1 MNSRIRVL
9 VRGMTKMNTQ
19 KEICIGGI
27 ELNSKKHVRLIK
39 KKDLAFEPYEFI
51 QLLNVYEFSGSFYSL
66 DNSPE
71 DFQYN
76 QIPNKINGLADS
88 ELNLLL
94 DSVSVSSVLGHYQDI
109 EFDKYEDL
117 YIRTR
122 YSSKSAKISMGT
134 FKDFKIISYDW
145 YDRAGESSIRVKFQD
160 AESNIFELPYNDL
173 QIYRYSEPLN
183 RFVLRNSNEID
194 QFFNN
199 SFSYCSLGLT
209 REYPN
214 KCPNCNSYK
223 YIQDNRLKK
232 IENPEKYGRIPDFSC
247 SDYGSS
253 DGCGWAFYID
263 GDNYTN
269 STRVPYFRTRWLQL
283 NTLIKIR

>member
-1 MNSRIRVL
+1 MNSSIRVL
-9 VRGMTKMNTQ
+9 VRGMTKMNTG

-76 QIPNKINGLADS
+76 QIPNKINGLTDS

-94 DSVSVSSVLGHYQDI
+94 DSVSASSVLDHYQDI

-145 YDRAGESSIRVKFQD
+145 DDRTGESSIRVKFQD
-160 AESNIFELPYNDL
+160 AESNIFDLKYNDL

-183 RFVLRNSNEID
+183 RFVLRNSNEIE

-199 SFSYCSLGLT
+199 SFRYCSLGLT

-214 KCPNCNSYK
+214 KCPKCNSYQ
-223 YIQDNRLKK
+223 YIQDNRSKK
-232 IENPEKYGRIPDFSC
+232 VENPEKYGRIPDFSC

-253 DGCGWAFYID
+253 DGCGWPFYID

-283 NTLIKIR
+283 NTLIKIS